1 MSTSS
6 DLTPGAG
13 VARLV
18 DEFYTRVRA
27 DDCIGPIFNDIAKVN
42 WAAHLPKMYA
52 FWDSVLFGVPGFK
65 GNPLAVHL
73 LLAQQTPLTA
83 REFDRWVSLFH
94 ATVDDLFEG
103 PMATEAKQR
112 AVRIATMMQYHIA
125 AATGALPPE
134 GRTVR
139 SAGDGRT

>member
-1 MSTSS
+1 MNVQS

-27 DDCIGPIFNDIAKVN
+27 DDGIGPIFNDVVKVN
-42 WAAHLPKMYA
+42 WATHLPKMYA
-52 FWDSVLFGVPGFK
+52 FWDSVLFGVSGFK
-65 GNPLAVHL
+65 GSPLAVHL
-73 LLAQQTPLTA
+73 VLAERTPLTSH
-83 REFDRWVSLFH
+83 EFDRWVSVFH
-94 ATVDDLFEG
+94 ATVDELFAG

-125 AATGALPPE
+125 AAAAAA
-134 GRTVR
+134 R
-139 SAGDGRT
+139 

>member
-1 MSTSS
+1 MSTHS

-27 DDCIGPIFNDIAKVN
+27 DDCLGPIFNDVAKVN
-42 WAAHLPKMYA
+42 WAEHLPKMYA

-73 LLAQQTPLTA
+73 VLAGRTPLTSH
-83 REFDRWVSLFH
+83 EFDRWVSVFH
-94 ATVDDLFEG
+94 ATVDELFVG

-125 AATGALPPE
+125 AAAAAS
-134 GRTVR
+134 R
-139 SAGDGRT
+139 

>member
-1 MSTSS
+1 MSTNS

-13 VARLV
+13 VVRLV
-18 DEFYTRVRA
+18 DAFYTRVRA
-27 DDCIGPIFNDIAKVN
+27 DDCIGPIFNDVAKVN
-42 WAAHLPKMYA
+42 WAAHLPKMYT

-73 LLAQQTPLTA
+73 VLAGRTPLTP
-83 REFDRWVSLFH
+83 REFDRWVSVFH
-94 ATVDDLFEG
+94 ATVDELFAG

-125 AATGALPPE
+125 AAAAA
-134 GRTVR
+134 
-139 SAGDGRT
+139 SK

>member
-1 MSTSS
+1 MSTHS

-13 VARLV
+13 VVRLV

-27 DDCIGPIFNDIAKVN
+27 DDCIGPIFNDVAKVN
-42 WAAHLPKMYA
+42 WAEHLPEMYA

-73 LLAQQTPLTA
+73 VLAGRTPLTSH
-83 REFDRWVSLFH
+83 EFDRWVSVFH
-94 ATVDDLFEG
+94 ATVDELFVG

-125 AATGALPPE
+125 AAAAAS
-134 GRTVR
+134 R
-139 SAGDGRT
+139 

>member
-1 MSTSS
+1 MNVQS

-27 DDCIGPIFNDIAKVN
+27 DDGIGPIFNDVVKVN
-42 WAAHLPKMYA
+42 WATHLPKMYA

-73 LLAQQTPLTA
+73 VLAEQTPLTSH
-83 REFDRWVSLFH
+83 EFDRWVSLFH
-94 ATVDDLFEG
+94 ATVDELFAG

-125 AATGALPPE
+125 AAAAAA
-134 GRTVR
+134 R
-139 SAGDGRT
+139 

>member
-1 MSTSS
+1 MSTHS

-13 VARLV
+13 VVRLV

-27 DDCIGPIFNDIAKVN
+27 DDRIGPIFNDVAKVN
-42 WAAHLPKMYA
+42 WATHLPKMYA

-73 LLAQQTPLTA
+73 VLGQQTPLTS

-94 ATVDDLFEG
+94 ATVDELFAG

-125 AATGALPPE
+125 AAAAAGLQ
-134 GRTVR
+134 RT
-139 SAGDGRT
+139 

>member
-1 MSTSS
+1 MNVRS
-6 DLTPGAG
+6 DLTPGAS

-27 DDCIGPIFNDIAKVN
+27 DDCIGPIFNDIAKVD

-73 LLAQQTPLTA
+73 VLAQRAPLTS

-94 ATVDDLFEG
+94 ATVDELFAG
-103 PMATEAKQR
+103 PMAAEAKQR
-112 AVRIATMMQYHIA
+112 AARIATMMQYHISA
-125 AATGALPPE
+125 AIK
-134 GRTVR
+134 
-139 SAGDGRT
+139 

>member
-1 MSTSS
+1 MNAQS

-18 DEFYTRVRA
+18 DAFYTRVRA
-27 DDCIGPIFNDIAKVN
+27 DDCIGPIFNDVAKVN
-42 WAAHLPKMYA
+42 WATHLPKMYA

-73 LLAQQTPLTA
+73 VLAERTPLTPH
-83 REFDRWVSLFH
+83 EFDRWVSLFH
-94 ATVDDLFEG
+94 ATVDELFVG

-125 AATGALPPE
+125 AAAAA
-134 GRTVR
+134 
-139 SAGDGRT
+139 SK